1 MNPETTKQF
10 NRKLRAT
17 RMNVFKPTIAILCI
31 VLFSCC
37 LSVNGSE
44 LSEPVQAKASPD
56 QAVAKAVSQVV
67 ESYLKERET
76 SPKLLPLSSMAASDA
91 EEKQSSEKPFLKPT
105 ILEKLIFRIVTA
117 IRSNFPDA
125 TKLHTFAAFETGDLA
140 NELLVLQALFE
151 LGFKKISNIVIF
163 DQKYLP
169 KIFLPKKEITPNFL
183 TTIPSSAPL
192 ETSRGLH
199 GALGESTVFPVLAS
213 HGTFSR
219 DLEEPPQLAAR
230 VLHNVVEVFEARVR
244 KMFPDVHVNV
254 FQTLEQY
261 SFACSK
267 PQKDFPNVPKAQLIL
282 WINPQGMVL
291 KGKEKEALD
300 ISIEKL
306 KKEDPT
312 LAQLN
317 FTKPSLANAQ
327 KDAVIVEAKF
337 ATVIAYRFPMPSRK
351 MLLPLFDLGF
361 KQDFALWSDPQN
373 KEFLQ
378 KVLKESIEK
387 FSDLRLK
394 LIRELADQDR
404 PNFESLTQFLVE
416 QVVPAR
422 RELQNQIKTLETQQA
437 RTLPK
442 S

>member
-1 MNPETTKQF
+1 MNPETTKLF
-10 NRKLRAT
+10 NRKFQEN
-17 RMNVFKPTIAILCI
+17 RMKLLKPTIAILCI
-31 VLFSCC
+31 LLFSCC
-37 LSVNGSE
+37 LSVKGSE
-44 LSEPVQAKASPD
+44 VREPVQVKASQD
-56 QAVAKAVSQVV
+56 QAVAKVVSQVV

-91 EEKQSSEKPFLKPT
+91 EEKQASEKPFFKPT
-105 ILEKLIFRIVTA
+105 ILEKLIFRIVSA

-140 NELLVLQALFE
+140 NELLVLQALFQ
-151 LGFKKISNIVIF
+151 LGFKKISDIVIF

-169 KIFLPKKEITPNFL
+169 KIFLPKKEITPKFFL
-183 TTIPSSAPL
+183 TIPSSAPL
-192 ETSRGLH
+192 E
-199 GALGESTVFPVLAS
+199 
-213 HGTFSR
+213 
-219 DLEEPPQLAAR
+219 
-230 VLHNVVEVFEARVR
+230 NVVEVFEAKVR

-267 PQKDFPNVPKAQLIL
+267 PQKDFPKIPKAQLIL
-282 WINPQGMVL
+282 WINPQGMAL

-317 FTKPSLANAQ
+317 FNEPSLANAQ

-337 ATVIAYRFPMPSRK
+337 ASVIAYRFPMPSRK

-387 FSDLRLK
+387 FSLLRTG

-404 PNFESLTQFLVE
+404 PNFESLTQFLLE

-422 RELQNQIKTLETQQA
+422 KELQNQIKTLEAQQA
-437 RTLPK
+437 HIGPK